1 MNTEKTM
8 SIFRSE
14 KDKEEFMRVFRK
26 ITMSGD
32 INDDR
37 AVEKIMRDYPQY
49 FHQATPDDIAKIS
62 RSELNS
68 DIRRR
73 ARQPNKLA
81 DDIFR
86 GPTDKQKPS

>member
-1 MNTEKTM
+1 MENEKIIKTEYKEEVVR
-8 SIFRSE
+8 IFRKLTASGVLDS
-14 KDKEEFMRVFRK
+14 DKAITK
-26 ITMSGD
+26 I
-32 INDDR
+32 I
-37 AVEKIMRDYPQY
+37 RDYPQY

-86 GPTDKQKPS
+86 GPADKQKPS